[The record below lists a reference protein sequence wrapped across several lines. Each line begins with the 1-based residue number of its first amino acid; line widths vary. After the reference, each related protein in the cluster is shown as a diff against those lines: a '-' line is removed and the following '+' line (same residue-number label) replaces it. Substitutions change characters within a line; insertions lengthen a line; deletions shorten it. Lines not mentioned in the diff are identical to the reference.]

1 MVKYIDKPSVKD
13 KLRWLLTH
21 NKNYTKEQIYT
32 LSDLEDQINHILSMV
47 TSPEDYVGNGI
58 YDDKDELLYNIQVE
72 LKGE

>member
-32 LSDLEDQINHILSMV
+32 LSDLEDQINDILK
-47 TSPEDYVGNGI
+47 PLEYVLAVNEFYT
-58 YDDKDELLYNIQVE
+58 YDKIMNIIKTI
-72 LKGE
+72 KGE